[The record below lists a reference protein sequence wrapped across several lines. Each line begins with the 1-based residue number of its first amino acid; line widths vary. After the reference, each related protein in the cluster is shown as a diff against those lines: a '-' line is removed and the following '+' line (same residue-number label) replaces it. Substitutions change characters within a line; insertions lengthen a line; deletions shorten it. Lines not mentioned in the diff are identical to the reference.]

1 MKNGNPYNC
10 TEALTFCTE
19 CKPGE
24 TEVSKSAARGRVTKV
39 TPYKSNTIHYTDM
52 NML

>member
-1 MKNGNPYNC
+1 MYNGNPYNC
-10 TEALTFCTE
+10 TETFCTE
-19 CKPGE
+19 CEPGE

-39 TPYKSNTIHYTDM
+39 TDNTIHYTDM